1 MRFNKGYNENLEN
14 KIKIRFTS
22 VLQAK
27 RAYKI
32 LGKNE
37 ESPIGSLDLI
47 ISKGQQNLLENSY
60 VDFRLINET

>member
-1 MRFNKGYNENLEN
+1 MVRFNDGYTQNTNN

-27 RAYKI
+27 HGYKI

-37 ESPIGSLDLI
+37 ESPLGSLDLLV
-47 ISKGQQNLLENSY
+47 SKDQSVLLENHY
-60 VDFRLINET
+60 VDFRLVNE